1 MPPGK
6 HRGVT
11 LDQREDGGQI
21 PALRSGREH
30 AGMRPTPTRERE
42 LTGKK
47 GLVSL
52 RSENP
57 VEAGTKD
64 NTRRF

>member
-11 LDQREDGGQI
+11 LDQREDRGQI
-21 PALRSGREH
+21 SALRSGREH

-42 LTGKK
+42 LTGNE

-57 VEAGTKD
+57 AEAGTEEIH
-64 NTRRF
+64 RRF